1 MAVIIP
7 DLFGAFQKGREYA
20 IDRNWKDLEN
30 YETIEKMRTAN
41 DMAQLALLQERY
53 YTPLK
58 MNMFANNAD
67 NSEMQSQIQFTAFP
81 GALSNARQFTN
92 QAISNEGVQAA
103 TLGDTA
109 LANIAA
115 ITGNNAKT
123 KAQGAID
130 VAQANNTDTG
140 LVGKAR
146 ADVVNEKARNA
157 LANIKIEQDIFK
169 KSSEE
174 KLLAINNSIEALKN
188 IQELQPLLNQI
199 NNLKT
204 AGDYNRA
211 LTLLIQAK
219 GDYERAKI
227 QANEGGYASVGVSG
241 NGTSITSP
249 NIDYTKATDTELGRY
264 EGEELAILN
273 NPNSTPMQ
281 KAMAQR
287 RLDNIYT
294 ESGRRGYKTPQTP
307 VERGSISFATY
318 TPNTNFTLFSGATP
332 ATSQTT
338 NQPQDLSGGGQPQQ
352 TQPIT
357 YQSPADADLAAYE
370 NKIRTKSKFGTE
382 KKNRILG
389 AISLQ
394 RNSSLF
400 NAWGGIVGENDRY
413 RGSVLV
419 NGRPI
424 PYSTNTAVNLT
435 ALGNDLTPLQRDLK
449 QSLLL
454 SGEFPVKSVN
464 GKLEFDLDKL
474 FPRIENNQVLTKPLI
489 YGGGN
494 YGQSSTNPIYR

>member
-41 DMAQLALLQERY
+41 DMAQLALLQERA
-53 YTPLK
+53 YTPGK
-58 MNMFANNAD
+58 INMFYDNVD
-67 NSEMQSQIQFTAFP
+67 NSAMQNQIQFTAYP

-103 TLGDTA
+103 TINDTA
-109 LANIAA
+109 QANITA

-157 LANIKIEQDIFK
+157 LANIKIEQDIFN

-174 KLLAINNSIEALKN
+174 KLLAINNSIESLKN

-227 QANEGGYASVGVSG
+227 QANEGGYASVGANG
-241 NGTSITSP
+241 NGAGITSP

-273 NPNSTPMQ
+273 NTNSTPMQ

-294 ESGRRGYKTPQTP
+294 ESGRRGYQTPQTP

-332 ATSQTT
+332 APQQVANQT
-338 NQPQDLSGGGQPQQ
+338 QDLTGGVQPQQ
-352 TQPIT
+352 TQATSLVKSIEDNPNLA
-357 YQSPADADLAAYE
+357 PAVKSVRKNYAILDESGGLGLFGETDINPSTPL
-370 NKIRTKSKFGTE
+370 IRIG
-382 KKNRILG
+382 NRQVG
-389 AISLQ
+389 VSLQ
-394 RNSSLF
+394 TLK
-400 NAWGGIVGENDRY
+400 ALND
-413 RGSVLV
+413 VKE
-419 NGRPI
+419 I
-424 PYSTNTAVNLT
+424 ENLT
-435 ALGNDLTPLQRDLK
+435 PNQLLLYN
-449 QSLLL
+449 SLLL
-454 SGEFPVKSVN
+454 NPKIKKIPVKDKN
-464 GKLEFDLDKL
+464 GNERLKFDPLSQPALIPTTNYADT
-474 FPRIENNQVLTKPLI
+474 TKYRYRTS
-489 YGGGN
+489 YGGVL
-494 YGQSSTNPIYR
+494 